1 VRCLSCFRDGMSVSH
16 SRCVN
21 KKQYQHDSK
30 RIKESARMNR
40 DPYMHH
46 MMIPRTQRIQKEQ
59 ASVTVAIKMLAS
71 QEGLFCLEPGTL
83 YLITVG
89 LLLTV

>member
-1 VRCLSCFRDGMSVSH
+1 M
-16 SRCVN
+16 N

-30 RIKESARMNR
+30 RMKESARMNR
-40 DPYMHH
+40 DPYMHN

-59 ASVTVAIKMLAS
+59 ASVNVAIKLLAS
-71 QEGLFCLEPGTL
+71 HEGLFCMEPGPL

-89 LLLTV
+89 LLLPVLEKFAQ

>member
-1 VRCLSCFRDGMSVSH
+1 M
-16 SRCVN
+16 N

-59 ASVTVAIKMLAS
+59 ASVNVAIKLLAH
-71 QEGLFCLEPGTL
+71 QEGLFCLEPCTL

-89 LLLTV
+89 L

>member
-1 VRCLSCFRDGMSVSH
+1 M
-16 SRCVN
+16 N

-59 ASVTVAIKMLAS
+59 ASVNIAIKLLVS
-71 QEGLFCLEPGTL
+71 QEGIFCMEQGTL
-83 YLITVG
+83 YMITVG
-89 LLLTV
+89 VLSTVFEKFSQ

>member
-1 VRCLSCFRDGMSVSH
+1 M
-16 SRCVN
+16 N

-59 ASVTVAIKMLAS
+59 ASVNFAIKLLAS
-71 QEGLFCLEPGTL
+71 QEGLFCLELGTL

-89 LLLTV
+89 LLSTVFEKFSQ

>member
-1 VRCLSCFRDGMSVSH
+1 M
-16 SRCVN
+16 N

-59 ASVTVAIKMLAS
+59 ARVNVAIKLLAS
-71 QEGLFCLEPGTL
+71 HEGLFCMELGPL

-89 LLLTV
+89 LLLPVLEKFAQ

>member
-1 VRCLSCFRDGMSVSH
+1 MSVSH

-59 ASVTVAIKMLAS
+59 ASVNIAIRLLAS
-71 QEGLFCLEPGTL
+71 QEGLFCLEPGAL
-83 YLITVG
+83 YLVMVG
-89 LLLTV
+89 LLSTAFEKFSQ

>member
-1 VRCLSCFRDGMSVSH
+1 MSVSH
-16 SRCVN
+16 IRCMN

-30 RIKESARMNR
+30 RIKESAKLNR

-59 ASVTVAIKMLAS
+59 ASVTVAIKLLVR
-71 QEGLFCLEPGTL
+71 QEGLYCMEMGTF
-83 YLITVG
+83 Y
-89 LLLTV
+89 

>member
-1 VRCLSCFRDGMSVSH
+1 M
-16 SRCVN
+16 N

-59 ASVTVAIKMLAS
+59 ASVNVAIKLLARW
-71 QEGLFCLEPGTL
+71 ERLFCLEPGTL
-83 YLITVG
+83 YLVTVG
-89 LLLTV
+89 LLSTVFGKFSQ